1 MSVITITEYA
11 GLAYPQVGGIQA
23 QVPQEPPLAEQ
34 AIAITGSTAQ
44 SAAFNAATT
53 LVRINIDGTAACA
66 ITFGTN
72 PTATT
77 PSAGA
82 GSGRLA
88 ANQTEFRGVPRGQSY
103 KVAFIA
109 TT

>member
-11 GLAYPQVGGIQA
+11 TIAIPQVGGLSA

-34 AIAITGSTAQ
+34 AITITASSVQ
-44 SAAFNAATT
+44 SAAFNAQTT
-53 LVRINIDGTAACA
+53 LVRINIDGTAAAA

-72 PTATT
+72 PTAAI
-77 PSAGA
+77 PSAGS
-82 GSGRLA
+82 GSQRVSPNGS
-88 ANQTEFRGVPRGQSY
+88 QFHGVPKGAAF

>member
-11 GLAYPQVGGIQA
+11 TIAVAQVGGMIA
-23 QVPQEPPLAEQ
+23 QVPQEPPLVQQ
-34 AIAITGSTAQ
+34 AIAITASTVQ
-44 SAAFNAATT
+44 SAAFNAQTT
-53 LVRINIDGTAACA
+53 LVRINIDGTAAAA

-72 PTATT
+72 PTATI

-82 GSGRLA
+82 GSQRVS
-88 ANQTEFRGVPRGQSY
+88 ANGTQFHGIPKGQSF

>member
-11 GLAYPQVGGIQA
+11 TIALQQVGGLAA
-23 QVPQEPPLAEQ
+23 QVPLEPPLAEQ
-34 AIAITGSTAQ
+34 AIAITASSVQ
-44 SAAFNAATT
+44 SAAFNKNTT

-66 ITFGTN
+66 VTFGLN
-72 PTATT
+72 PTATV

-82 GSGRLA
+82 GSGRIS
-88 ANQTEFRGVPRGQSY
+88 ANGTEYRAVMKGQSY

>member
-11 GLAYPQVGGIQA
+11 SIALVQVGGAQA
-23 QVPQEPPLAEQ
+23 QVPAEPPLAEQ
-34 AIAITGSTAQ
+34 AIAITGSSVQ
-44 SAAFNAATT
+44 SAAFNAKTT
-53 LVRINIDGTAACA
+53 LVRINIDGTAAAA

-82 GSGRLA
+82 GSGRVS
-88 ANQTEFRGVPRGQSY
+88 ANGTEFRGVPKGQSF